1 MNVLNIH
8 LFDFQLTA
16 EQEARAKRLHEE
28 SIIIDMLYQGPMSP
42 LNFTEEVTVELKKR
56 CEKYVNDPN
65 EYVFRIMLEAS
76 NMAAQGYLPEFKECW
91 LQSGITAGNRQI
103 SGGKDSRAMEESIKY
118 LTAVQQQ
125 FDSFDWLVKATKG
138 EHIRNAKREGKV
150 AGMVTT
156 QDTTWLGTNLE
167 NLEMMHKFGLRVVQL
182 TYNMHN
188 HVGSG
193 CTERNDTGIS
203 NFGVNFIK
211 KMNELGIV
219 VDTGHTGRQ
228 STLEACEISDAP
240 VIASHTACK
249 DVSGHARGKDD
260 YTLEAIAKTGGVI
273 GVVTVPQFLNQEKER
288 PDMHDFLDHVD
299 HLVKLVGVEHV
310 GIGTDWPMNMPLFV
324 QEMIATK
331 IAPTI
336 GFRKEDK
343 LPTTDA
349 LLGFEQYVE
358 AINITRGL
366 VSRGYKDDQ
375 IKLILGENWMR
386 VIEQVW

>member
-1 MNVLNIH
+1 MSIH

-16 EQEARAKRLHEE
+16 DQEARAKRLHED

-42 LNFTEEVTVELKKR
+42 LNFTEDATEELKKR
-56 CEKYVNDPN
+56 CEKHIQDPN
-65 EYVFRIMLEAS
+65 EYVFSFIRESI
-76 NMAAQGYLPEFKECW
+76 NMAAEGKLPEFKDCW

-103 SGGKDSRAMEESIKY
+103 SGGKGSRSMEDSIKS
-118 LTAVQQQ
+118 LVQAQYQ

-138 EHIRNAKREGKV
+138 EHIRRAKREGKV

-156 QDTTWLGTNLE
+156 QDTEWLGTDLA
-167 NLEMMHKFGLRVVQL
+167 NLEMMYQFGLRVIQL

-188 HVGSG
+188 HVGAG
-193 CTERNDTGIS
+193 CTERNDAGIS
-203 NFGVNFIK
+203 NFGVKFIQ
-211 KMNELGIV
+211 KMNELGII

-228 STLEACEISDAP
+228 STLDACEISDAP

-249 DVSGHARGKDD
+249 SVSGHARGKDD

-288 PDMHDFLDHVD
+288 PDLNDFLDHVD

-324 QEMIATK
+324 QEWIATK

-349 LLGFEQYVE
+349 LVGFEQYTE
-358 AINITRGL
+358 SINITRGL
-366 VSRGYKDDQ
+366 LSRGYKDEH
-375 IKLILGENWMR
+375 IKLILGGNWMR
-386 VIEQVW
+386 VIDKIW

>member
-1 MNVLNIH
+1 MSIH
-8 LFDFQLTA
+8 LFDFHLSQ

-28 SIIIDMLYQGPMSP
+28 SIVIDMLYQGPMSP
-42 LNFTEEVTVELKKR
+42 LNFTDEVTEELKRR
-56 CEKYVNDPN
+56 CEKYINDPN
-65 EYVFRIMLEAS
+65 DYVFRIMNEAA
-76 NMAAQGYLPEFKECW
+76 NMAAQGYLPEFRDLW

-103 SGGKDSRAMEESIKY
+103 TGGKDSRGMEDSIQW
-118 LTAVQQQ
+118 LAAAQQQ

-138 EHIRNAKREGKV
+138 EHIRHAKREGKV

-156 QDTTWLGTNLE
+156 QDTVWLGTDLE
-167 NLEMMHKFGLRVVQL
+167 NLENMYKFGLRVIQL
-182 TYNMHN
+182 TYNQHN
-188 HVGSG
+188 HVGAG
-193 CTERNDTGIS
+193 CTERNDAGIS
-203 NFGVNFIK
+203 NFGVKFIK
-211 KMNELGIV
+211 KMNELGIL

-228 STLEACEISDAP
+228 STLDACEISDAP

-249 DVSGHARGKDD
+249 AVSGHARGKDD

-288 PDMHDFLDHVD
+288 PDMDDFLDHVD
-299 HLVKLVGVEHV
+299 HLVKLVGIEHV
-310 GIGTDWPMNMPLFV
+310 GIGTDWPMNMPLFI

-336 GFRKEDK
+336 GFRAQDK
-343 LPTTDA
+343 LPTSDS
-349 LLGFEQYVE
+349 LLGFEQYIE

-366 VSRGYKDDQ
+366 VSRGYKDKQ

>member
-1 MNVLNIH
+1 MSIH
-8 LFDFQLTA
+8 LFDFSLTT
-16 EQEARAKRLHEE
+16 EQESRAKRLHEE
-28 SIIIDMLYQGPMSP
+28 SIIIDMLFQGPMSP
-42 LNFTEEVTVELKKR
+42 PDFSEEVTEELKKR
-56 CEKYVNDPN
+56 CEKYIHDPN
-65 EYVFRIMLEAS
+65 EYVFRIMRES
-76 NMAAQGYLPEFKECW
+76 ISMAAEGKLPAFKDCW
-91 LQSGITAGNRQI
+91 IQSGITAGNRQI
-103 SGGKDSRAMEESIKY
+103 SGGRGSRAMEESLQSI
-118 LTAVQQQ
+118 TSAQQQ
-125 FDSFDWLVKATKG
+125 FDSFDWLIKATKG
-138 EHIRNAKREGKV
+138 EHIRQAKREGKV

-156 QDTTWLGTNLE
+156 QDTEWMGTDLE
-167 NLEMMHKFGLRVVQL
+167 NLEMMYKFGLRVVQL

-188 HVGSG
+188 FVGAG
-193 CTERNDTGIS
+193 CTERSDAGIS
-203 NFGVNFIK
+203 NFGVKFIQ
-211 KMNELGIV
+211 KMNELGIL

-228 STLEACEISDAP
+228 STLDACEISDAP

-249 DVSGHARGKDD
+249 AVSGHARGKDD

-273 GVVTVPQFLNQEKER
+273 GVVTVPQFLNQEKDR
-288 PDMHDFLDHVD
+288 PDMNDFLDHVD

-310 GIGTDWPMNMPLFV
+310 GIGTDWPMNMPLFI

-343 LPTTDA
+343 LPGADS
-349 LLGFEQYVE
+349 LLGFEQYTE

>member
-1 MNVLNIH
+1 MNIN
-8 LFDFQLTA
+8 LFDFNLTA
-16 EQEARAKRLHEE
+16 EQEERAKRLHEE

-42 LNFTEEVTVELKKR
+42 VNFTEEAAEEMRKR
-56 CEKYVNDPN
+56 CEKYINDPS
-65 EYVFRIMLEAS
+65 EYVFRMMNEAA
-76 NMAAQGYLPEFKECW
+76 NMAAQGYLPEFKELW

-103 SGGKDSRAMEESIKY
+103 SGGKDSRGMEGSIMW

-138 EHIRNAKREGKV
+138 EHIRNAKREGKA

-156 QDTTWLGTNLE
+156 QDTAWLGTDLD
-167 NLEMMHKFGLRVVQL
+167 NLEMMYKFGLRVIQL

-188 HVGSG
+188 HVGAG
-193 CTERNDTGIS
+193 CTERNDAGIS
-203 NFGVNFIK
+203 NFGVKFIK
-211 KMNELGIV
+211 KMNQLGIL
-219 VDTGHTGRQ
+219 VDTGHTGKQ
-228 STLEACEISDAP
+228 STLDACEISDAP

-249 DVSGHARGKDD
+249 AVSGHARGKDD

-288 PDMHDFLDHVD
+288 ADLNDYLDHID
-299 HLVKLVGVEHV
+299 HLVKIVGVEHV
-310 GIGTDWPMNMPLFV
+310 GIGTDWPMNMPLSV
-324 QEMIATK
+324 QEMIAEK
-331 IAPTI
+331 VAPTI

-343 LPTTDA
+343 LPTADS
-349 LLGFEQYVE
+349 LLGFEQYME

-366 VSRGYKDDQ
+366 VSRGYNDEH
-375 IKLILGENWMR
+375 IKQILGENWLR

>member
-8 LFDFQLTA
+8 LFDFNLTA
-16 EQEARAKRLHEE
+16 EQEARAKRLHED
-28 SIIIDMLYQGPMSP
+28 SIVIDMLFQGPMSP
-42 LNFTEEVTVELKKR
+42 LNFTDEVTEELKKR
-56 CEKYVNDPN
+56 CEKFINDPN
-65 EYVFRIMLEAS
+65 EYVFRFISES
-76 NMAAQGYLPEFKECW
+76 INMAAQGYLPEFKECW

-103 SGGKDSRAMEESIKY
+103 SGSRGSRSMEDLIKT
-118 LTAVQQQ
+118 LTQTQYQ
-125 FDSFDWLVKATKG
+125 FDSFDWLLKATKG

-156 QDTTWLGTNLE
+156 QDSEWLGTDLE
-167 NLEMMHKFGLRVVQL
+167 NLDMMYKFGLRVVQL

-188 HVGSG
+188 FVGAG
-193 CTERNDTGIS
+193 CTERNDAGIS
-203 NFGVNFIK
+203 NFGVKFIK
-211 KMNELGIV
+211 KMNELGIL

-228 STLEACEISDAP
+228 STIEACEISDAP

-249 DVSGHARGKDD
+249 AVSGHARGKDD

-273 GVVTVPQFLNQEKER
+273 GVVTVPQFLNQEKEK
-288 PDMHDFLDHVD
+288 PDMNDFLNHVD

-310 GIGTDWPMNMPLFV
+310 GIGTDWPMNLPLFI

-343 LPTTDA
+343 LPTSDS

-366 VSRGYKDDQ
+366 VSRGYKDEQ

-386 VIEQVW
+386 VIELVW

>member
-1 MNVLNIH
+1 MSIH
-8 LFDFQLTA
+8 LFDFSLTA
-16 EQEARAKRLHEE
+16 EQEARAKRLHDE
-28 SIIIDMLYQGPMSP
+28 SIIIDMLFQGPMSP
-42 LNFTEEVTVELKKR
+42 PNFTEEVTEELKKR
-56 CEKYVNDPN
+56 CETYIHDPS
-65 EYVFRIMLEAS
+65 EYVFRIMRES
-76 NMAAQGYLPEFKECW
+76 ISMAAEGKLPEFKESW

-103 SGGKDSRAMEESIKY
+103 SGGRGSRAMEESLQSI
-118 LTAVQQQ
+118 TSAQQQ
-125 FDSFDWLVKATKG
+125 FDSFEWLIKATKG
-138 EHIRNAKREGKV
+138 EHIRQAKNEGKV

-156 QDTTWLGTNLE
+156 QDTEWMGTDLE
-167 NLEMMHKFGLRVVQL
+167 NLEMMYKFGLRVVQL

-188 HVGSG
+188 FVGAG
-193 CTERNDTGIS
+193 CTERNDAGIS
-203 NFGVNFIK
+203 NFGVKFIQR
-211 KMNELGIV
+211 MNELGIL

-228 STLEACEISDAP
+228 STLEACEISEAP

-249 DVSGHARGKDD
+249 AVSGHARGKDD

-273 GVVTVPQFLNQEKER
+273 GVVTVPQFLNQEKDR
-288 PDMHDFLDHVD
+288 PDMNDFLDHVD

-310 GIGTDWPMNMPLFV
+310 GIGTDWPMNMPLFI

-331 IAPTI
+331 IAPNI

-343 LPTTDA
+343 LPGADS
-349 LLGFEQYVE
+349 LLGFEQYTE

-366 VSRGYKDDQ
+366 VSRGYKDDH